1 MTKAILCENSE
12 GGVAITVVEERTIN
26 TPAGAFQVT
35 LSGELERMAKANPEN
50 TYTVVDKE
58 MVDKKY
64 AESPFR
70 GAWKTDL
77 STDIAKAKELLNDQR
92 RVERDLAYKKV
103 DGGSMFAKLNS
114 AGTEARSLIKAHDDS
129 WQADVKSCVTEKDLC
144 NALGAYSSM

>member
-35 LSGELERMAKANPEN
+35 LAGELERMAKANPEN

-58 MVDKKY
+58 VVDKKY

-77 STDIAKAKELLNDQR
+77 STDLVKAKAIAHAQR
-92 RVERDLAYKKV
+92 KAKRSEQFAPLDVEATVPALAVEAEAKRQGIRDENSRIQTGIDKALREEDLIVQFKKV
-103 DGGSMFAKLNS
+103 
-114 AGTEARSLIKAHDDS
+114 I
-129 WQADVKSCVTEKDLC
+129 
-144 NALGAYSSM
+144 

>member
-50 TYTVVDKE
+50 TYTVVDKAE
-58 MVDKKY
+58 VDAKY
-64 AESPFR
+64 AASPFR

-77 STDIAKAKELLNDQR
+77 STDIAKAKELVHAQR
-92 RVERDLAYKKV
+92 KAKRSEQFAPLDVEATVPALAVEAEAKRQVIRDENAKVQTAVDKATTEAALITQYKKV
-103 DGGSMFAKLNS
+103 
-114 AGTEARSLIKAHDDS
+114 I
-129 WQADVKSCVTEKDLC
+129 
-144 NALGAYSSM
+144 